1 MMSPKRIVL
10 SHRLMTTVLLALLWA
25 LSLSGIFF
33 RHEIISSLSA
43 AGVLV
48 FLTAAYPVLRRI
60 TFAIV
65 TTLLVAAVALAMH
78 YERLD
83 LLWLGLERAVMFAA
97 FLPTLALLRA
107 AVSKDPRLERYR
119 ERLERVSPETR
130 PLWIVSGSF
139 VLASVLSV
147 GSSAIFSS
155 TLRDDAPE
163 VERVAQARA
172 NVCGASLA
180 LIWSPFFVALA
191 VVSDFLPEVSLLS
204 LVGSGMFVS
213 VLGQILATRIYARA
227 TPMKGSFETI
237 AALSGFAMPVVATTI
252 LVVVARATTGLS
264 TIQTMLV
271 ILPVLCV
278 AYLAFRGRARTDRA
292 RRDVWDAMGRMHDDV
307 AAVSAAM
314 IFGVVLSGT
323 PWMEGLEI
331 VAFLAGFPAAAIVG
345 ACILLMA
352 LLGFAGVQPLVAGT
366 ICLIV
371 LTGGSFGLT
380 DLATGISVLAGWS
393 ASSMLSVS
401 SLLVR
406 VTAAQHGVRPEQ
418 LVIGRNMVFF
428 AAFLPLV
435 VMVVMAINGFA

>member
-1 MMSPKRIVL
+1 
-10 SHRLMTTVLLALLWA
+10 MTTVLLALLWA

-213 VLGQILATRIYARA
+213 VLGQILATRIYARS
-227 TPMKGSFETI
+227 TPIKGNLETI

-418 LVIGRNMVFF
+418 LVVGRNMVFF

>member
-213 VLGQILATRIYARA
+213 VLGQILATRIYARS
-227 TPMKGSFETI
+227 TPIKGNLETI

-331 VAFLAGFPAAAIVG
+331 VPFLAGFPAAAIVG

-418 LVIGRNMVFF
+418 LVVGRNMVFF

>member
-213 VLGQILATRIYARA
+213 VLGQILATRIYARS
-227 TPMKGSFETI
+227 TPIKGNLETI

-418 LVIGRNMVFF
+418 LVVGRNMVFF